1 MVPVAGVRLRC
12 SARAVISRRCFLT
25 GVATALAPIGAAA
38 HAQEYKAQQAGK
50 VWRIGY
56 LGGGSPATTPS
67 EPFVQELRRLGWN
80 EGQNLTIEYRWA
92 EGGAD
97 RLYDLG
103 REMVALKVDV
113 IVVSAPSSSASLVVP
128 TRTTPVVTST
138 FDRPLG
144 AERDSPLRPLRNVT
158 GVNIMAGEL
167 MAKQLQ
173 LLHEALPRARRVVV
187 LRRKGNYSLGQL
199 QEAATI
205 LGLRLVRVEIG
216 VPEIDELTAAE
227 RRIAREK
234 FDAALVESHHA
245 LLHHR
250 RLVVDL
256 LARSRLPTIF
266 PSGDYVEAGGLMS
279 YGPSTV
285 EIQRQMARVVDRLFR
300 GTKVAD
306 LPIEQPTKF
315 ELVINLKT
323 AKALGLT
330 MPQPLLLR
338 ADELVQ

>member
-1 MVPVAGVRLRC
+1 MKLGPFGRVMILVLGWLVAPLV
-12 SARAVISRRCFLT
+12 
-25 GVATALAPIGAAA
+25 A
-38 HAQEYKAQQAGK
+38 HAQPAGK

-56 LGGGSPATTPS
+56 LGGGAPATTPS

-80 EGQNLTIEYRWA
+80 EGQNLKIEYRWA

-103 REMVALKVDV
+103 REMAALNMDV
-113 IVVSAPSSSASLVVP
+113 IVVSAPSASASLVVP

-138 FDRPLG
+138 FDRPMG

-158 GVNIMAGEL
+158 GVSIMAGEL

-216 VPEIDELTAAE
+216 LPEIDELAAAE
-227 RRIAREK
+227 KQIAREK
-234 FDAALVESHHA
+234 FDSALVESHHA

-256 LARSRLPTIF
+256 LARRRLPTIF

-279 YGPSTV
+279 YGPNTV

-306 LPIEQPTKF
+306 LPIEQPTKV

-330 MPQPLLLR
+330 MPQSLLLR
-338 ADELVQ
+338 ADEVLQ

>member
-1 MVPVAGVRLRC
+1 VGSCIERYAIIDRRTFLAG
-12 SARAVISRRCFLT
+12 T
-25 GVATALAPIGAAA
+25 GAALLA
-38 HAQEYKAQQAGK
+38 TPHAAGAQQVGK

-103 REMVALKVDV
+103 REMVALKMDV

-199 QEAATI
+199 QEAATV
-205 LGLRLVRVEIG
+205 LGFRLVRVEIG
-216 VPEIDELTAAE
+216 VPEIDELAAAE
-227 RRIAREK
+227 QRIAREK

-266 PSGDYVEAGGLMS
+266 PSRDYVEAGGLMS

-285 EIQRQMARVVDRLFR
+285 EIQRQMAGVVDRLFR

-315 ELVINLKT
+315 ELVINLKM

-330 MPQPLLLR
+330 MPQSLLLR

>member
-1 MVPVAGVRLRC
+1 VVRLSR
-12 SARAVISRRCFLT
+12 RHAVIDRRTFLAGT
-25 GVATALAPIGAAA
+25 GTVLLVAPLPAE
-38 HAQEYKAQQAGK
+38 AQPAGK

-56 LGGGSPATTPS
+56 LGGGTRATTPS
-67 EPFVQELRRLGWN
+67 EPFVQELRRLGWT
-80 EGQNLTIEYRWA
+80 EGKNLTIEYRWA

-103 REMVALKVDV
+103 REMATLNMDV

-128 TRTTPVVTST
+128 TRTTPVVTSS
-138 FDRPLG
+138 FDRLLG
-144 AERDSPLRPLRNVT
+144 AERDSPLRPLQNVT

-199 QEAATI
+199 QEAATT

-216 VPEIDELTAAE
+216 VPEIDELAAAGQ
-227 RRIAREK
+227 RIAQEK

-250 RLVVDL
+250 QLVVDL
-256 LARSRLPTIF
+256 LAKSRLPTIF
-266 PSGDYVEAGGLMS
+266 PSRDYVEAGGLMS

-285 EIQRQMARVVDRLFR
+285 EIQRQMARVVDRLLR
-300 GTKVAD
+300 GTKVVD
-306 LPIEQPTKF
+306 LPIEQPRQF

-323 AKALGLT
+323 ARALGLT
-330 MPQPLLLR
+330 MPQSLQLR
-338 ADELVQ
+338 ADEVVQ

>member
-1 MVPVAGVRLRC
+1 MPRVAE
-12 SARAVISRRCFLT
+12 T
-25 GVATALAPIGAAA
+25 
-38 HAQEYKAQQAGK
+38 QQAAK

-56 LGGGSPATTPS
+56 LGGGSPASTPS
-67 EPFVQELRRLGWN
+67 EPFVQELRRLGWS
-80 EGQNLTIEYRWA
+80 EGQNLAIQYRWA

-103 REMVALKVDV
+103 REMVALNLDV

-144 AERDSPLRPLRNVT
+144 VERDSPLRPLQNVT
-158 GVNIMAGEL
+158 GVSIMAGEL

-216 VPEIDELTAAE
+216 LPEIEELAAAE
-227 RRIAREK
+227 KRIAREK

-250 RLVVDL
+250 QRVVDL

-266 PSGDYVEAGGLMS
+266 PSRDYVEVGGLMS

-285 EIQRQMARVVDRLFR
+285 EIQRQMARVVDRLLR
-300 GTKVAD
+300 GAKVAD

-323 AKALGLT
+323 TKALGVAI
-330 MPQPLLLR
+330 PQSLLLR
-338 ADELVQ
+338 ADEVVQ

>member
-1 MVPVAGVRLRC
+1 MSSLDATRRRFVTRVPLAIL
-12 SARAVISRRCFLT
+12 AVPL
-25 GVATALAPIGAAA
+25 LA
-38 HAQEYKAQQAGK
+38 HAQQARK

-56 LGGGSPATTPS
+56 LGGGSPVTTPS
-67 EPFVQELRRLGWN
+67 EPFVQQLRKLGWT

-103 REMVALKVDV
+103 REMTALNLDV
-113 IVVSAPSSSASLVVP
+113 IVVSAPSTSASLAVP

-144 AERDSPLRPLRNVT
+144 AERDSPLRPLQNVT

-173 LLHEALPRARRVVV
+173 LLREALPGARRVVV
-187 LRRKGNYSLGQL
+187 LRRKGNYSFGQL

-205 LGLRLVRVEIG
+205 LGLRLVRFEIG
-216 VPEIDELTAAE
+216 LPEIDELVAAE
-227 RRIAREK
+227 KEMARDK

-250 RLVVDL
+250 RFVVDL
-256 LARSRLPTIF
+256 LARRKLPAIF
-266 PSGDYVEAGGLMS
+266 PSRDYVESGGLMS
-279 YGPSTV
+279 YGPSTAD
-285 EIQRQMARVVDRLFR
+285 IQRQMAQVVDRLLR

-306 LPIEQPTKF
+306 LAIEQPTKF
-315 ELVINLKT
+315 ELVINQKT
-323 AKALGLT
+323 AKGLGLT
-330 MPQPLLLR
+330 VPQSLLLR
-338 ADELVQ
+338 ADEVVQ

>member
-1 MVPVAGVRLRC
+1 MKRREFLSGIALGVIGMPLSAG
-12 SARAVISRRCFLT
+12 
-25 GVATALAPIGAAA
+25 
-38 HAQEYKAQQAGK
+38 AQQAGK

-56 LGGGSPATTPS
+56 LGGGSPATMPS
-67 EPFVQELRRLGWN
+67 EPFVQELRRLGWS
-80 EGQNLTIEYRWA
+80 EGQNLAIQYRWA

-103 REMVALKVDV
+103 REMVALNFDV
-113 IVVSAPSSSASLVVP
+113 IVVSAPSASASLVVP

-138 FDRPLG
+138 FDRPMG
-144 AERDSPLRPLRNVT
+144 AERDNPLRPLQNVT

-173 LLHEALPRARRVVV
+173 LLHETLPRARRVVV
-187 LRRKGNYSLGQL
+187 LRRKGNYSFGQL

-205 LGLRLVRVEIG
+205 MGLRLVRVEIG
-216 VPEIDELTAAE
+216 VPEIDELAAAE
-227 RRIAREK
+227 KKIAREK

-256 LARSRLPTIF
+256 LARSRLPAIF
-266 PSGDYVEAGGLMS
+266 PSRDYVESGGLMS
-279 YGPSTV
+279 YGPSTA
-285 EIQRQMARVVDRLFR
+285 EIQRQMARVVDRLLR
-300 GTKVAD
+300 GAKVAD
-306 LPIEQPTKF
+306 LSIEQPTKF

-323 AKALGLT
+323 AKALGQT
-330 MPQPLLLR
+330 IPQPLLQR
-338 ADELVQ
+338 ADEVVQ

>member
-1 MVPVAGVRLRC
+1 VNRRRFLSGIALGVVAMPRVAG
-12 SARAVISRRCFLT
+12 
-25 GVATALAPIGAAA
+25 
-38 HAQEYKAQQAGK
+38 AQQAGK

-67 EPFVQELRRLGWN
+67 EPFVQELRRLGWS
-80 EGQNLTIEYRWA
+80 EGQNLAIEYRWA

-103 REMVALKVDV
+103 REMVALNLDV
-113 IVVSAPSSSASLVVP
+113 IVVAAPSSSASLVVP

-138 FDRPLG
+138 FDRPMG
-144 AERDSPLRPLRNVT
+144 AERDNPLRPLQNVT
-158 GVNIMAGEL
+158 GVSIMAGEL

-173 LLHEALPRARRVVV
+173 LLREALPRARRVVV

-199 QEAATI
+199 QEAATMMGI
-205 LGLRLVRVEIG
+205 RLVRVEIG
-216 VPEIDELTAAE
+216 VPEIDELATAE
-227 RRIAREK
+227 KRIAKEK

-266 PSGDYVEAGGLMS
+266 PSRDYVEAGGLMS

-285 EIQRQMARVVDRLFR
+285 EIQRQMARVVDRLLR

-306 LPIEQPTKF
+306 LHIEQPTKF
-315 ELVINLKT
+315 ELVINRKT
-323 AKALGLT
+323 AKTLGLT
-330 MPQPLLLR
+330 IPQSLLQR
-338 ADELVQ
+338 ADEVVQ

>member
-1 MVPVAGVRLRC
+1 MKR
-12 SARAVISRRCFLT
+12 RAFISGIALSVIPLSR
-25 GVATALAPIGAAA
+25 VV
-38 HAQEYKAQQAGK
+38 EAQQVGK

-56 LGGGSPATTPS
+56 LGGGSPATTPA
-67 EPFVQELRRLGWN
+67 EPFVQELRRLGWT
-80 EGQNLTIEYRWA
+80 EGQNLTIQYRWA

-103 REMVALKVDV
+103 REMAGLNMDV
-113 IVVSAPSSSASLVVP
+113 IVVSAPSASASLVVP

-138 FDRPLG
+138 FDRPMG
-144 AERDSPLRPLRNVT
+144 AERDSPLRPLQNVT
-158 GVNIMAGEL
+158 GVSIMAGEL

-187 LRRKGNYSLGQL
+187 LRRKGNYSFGQL

-205 LGLRLVRVEIG
+205 MGLRLVRVEIG
-216 VPEIDELTAAE
+216 VPEIDQLVAAE
-227 RRIAREK
+227 KQIAREK

-256 LARSRLPTIF
+256 LARSRLSAIF
-266 PSGDYVEAGGLMS
+266 PSRDYVEAGGLMS
-279 YGPSTV
+279 YGPNTV
-285 EIQRQMARVVDRLFR
+285 EIQRQMARVVDRLLR
-300 GTKVAD
+300 GAKVAD

-315 ELVINLKT
+315 ELVINFKT

-330 MPQPLLLR
+330 IPQALLLR
-338 ADELVQ
+338 ADEVVQ

>member
-1 MVPVAGVRLRC
+1 MCYVVHLRE
-12 SARAVISRRCFLT
+12 RYAVIDRRSFLA
-25 GVATALAPIGAAA
+25 ATGAALLA
-38 HAQEYKAQQAGK
+38 TPHRAEGQPAGK

-56 LGGGSPATTPS
+56 LGGGTPATTPS
-67 EPFVQELRRLGWN
+67 DPFVQELRRLGWN
-80 EGQNLTIEYRWA
+80 QGQNVAIEYRWA

-103 REMVALKVDV
+103 REMVALNMDV

-144 AERDSPLRPLRNVT
+144 AERDSPLRPLQNVT

-187 LRRKGNYSLGQL
+187 LRRRGNYSLGQL
-199 QEAATI
+199 QEAANI

-216 VPEIDELTAAE
+216 VPEIDELVAAE
-227 RRIAREK
+227 KQIARDK
-234 FDAALVESHHA
+234 FDVALVESHHA

-256 LARSRLPTIF
+256 LARNRLPTIF
-266 PSGDYVEAGGLMS
+266 PSRDYVEAGGLMS
-279 YGPSTV
+279 YGPNTV
-285 EIQRQMARVVDRLFR
+285 EIQRQMARMVDRLLR
-300 GTKVAD
+300 GTKIAD
-306 LPIEQPTKF
+306 LSIEQPTKF
-315 ELVINLKT
+315 ELVVNLKT

-330 MPQPLLLR
+330 MPQSLQLR
-338 ADELVQ
+338 ADEVVQ

>member
-1 MVPVAGVRLRC
+1 MMER
-12 SARAVISRRCFLT
+12 RAFLT
-25 GVATALAPIGAAA
+25 MMAGGFLAAPLAA
-38 HAQEYKAQQAGK
+38 EAQQVGK

-67 EPFVQELRRLGWN
+67 EPFVHELRRLGWN
-80 EGQNLTIEYRWA
+80 AGQNLTIDYRWA

-103 REMVALKVDV
+103 REMVALKMDV

-128 TRTTPVVTST
+128 TRTTPVVTTT
-138 FDRPLG
+138 FDRPMG
-144 AERDSPLRPLRNVT
+144 AERDSPLRPLQNVT

-173 LLHEALPRARRVVV
+173 LLHQALPRARRVVV

-199 QEAATI
+199 QEAAI
-205 LGLRLVRVEIG
+205 ALGLRLVRVEIG
-216 VPEIDELTAAE
+216 VPEIDELAAAE
-227 RRIAREK
+227 RQIAREK

-256 LARSRLPTIF
+256 MARSRLPTIF
-266 PSGDYVEAGGLMS
+266 PSRDYVEAGGLMS

-285 EIQRQMARVVDRLFR
+285 EIQRQMAHVVDRLLR

-315 ELVINLKT
+315 ELVIDLKA

-330 MPQPLLLR
+330 IPQPLLLR
-338 ADELVQ
+338 ADEVIQ